1 MARRLGDALL
11 LAWTKMVPRLEGQD
25 PLGVNLRVSA
35 RLSSQLLHC
44 VTSITPRGRYF
55 SFFPWCIRSIDS
67 SEEADKFRQAIR
79 IRETALTLGSVLHHE
94 GQTCVGGALVGS
106 KEAIKRHQR
115 HGYRVV
121 NLEKLQLSKNP
132 AWDAYVNS

>member
-55 SFFPWCIRSIDS
+55 SFFPWCIRSTDS
-67 SEEADKFRQAIR
+67 SEDADRFRQAMR
-79 IRETALTLGSVLHHE
+79 MRETALTLGSVLHHE
-94 GQTCVGGALVGS
+94 GQACVGGALVGS
-106 KEAIKRHQR
+106 KEAIDGHQR
-115 HGYRVV
+115 QGSSVV
-121 NLEKLQLSKNP
+121 NIVKHQL
-132 AWDAYVNS
+132 